1 MSSRAEYGAPETSGC
16 ALPRTLHRS
25 LGGEPPPDYG
35 YFHGPIPNPN
45 PTWRPHPDPRTPVT
59 TADNENAPTPGSRLS
74 GINSMVCDIAVNGNQ
89 IFAATSG
96 TPIPVPAKRIA
107 GENDGSLADV
117 ENCPLREGAWGPMY
131 GIIQDYCNFLE
142 QLAQEDN
149 NFAQQFGTEFHRPVY
164 DPGIYS
170 TIPCRKSPHYPLS
183 HLPHR
188 LPQAQ
193 ACSTEE
199 GSQGRKQPARAKK
212 DAAESVPETA

>member
-1 MSSRAEYGAPETSGC
+1 MQRMQLSREDFDNPEVAGAVNP
-16 ALPRTLHRS
+16 H
-25 LGGEPPPDYG
+25 PDYG

-45 PTWRPHPDPRTPVT
+45 PTWRPHPDPRSTPVT

-89 IFAATSG
+89 MCGQPLRRHIRNAHPGATLNPFR
-96 TPIPVPAKRIA
+96 TNIPQAERIA
-107 GENDGSLADV
+107 GENALKRWILSRGWRTARYV
-117 ENCPLREGAWGPMY
+117 KEPGEGPMY
-131 GIIQDYCNFLE
+131 
-142 QLAQEDN
+142 AQ
-149 NFAQQFGTEFHRPVY
+149 
-164 DPGIYS
+164 I
-170 TIPCRKSPHYPLS
+170 SPLPSLS